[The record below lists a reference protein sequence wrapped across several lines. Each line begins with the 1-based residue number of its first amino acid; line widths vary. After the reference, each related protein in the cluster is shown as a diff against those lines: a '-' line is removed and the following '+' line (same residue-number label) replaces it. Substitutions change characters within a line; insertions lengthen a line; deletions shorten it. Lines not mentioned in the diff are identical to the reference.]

1 MRTSHFGMFLGPAI
15 FDGQVLAFD
24 EATFLQPHVETGHL
38 QREGIG
44 RGAVQKPDHRHP
56 RLLRARPSGHAAA
69 APPRC
74 VMNARCLMSDM
85 GPPAQE
91 LTEPCCRTLSLPQRG
106 RQVIEA
112 DLNCLNGAVGG
123 RP

>member
-1 MRTSHFGMFLGPAI
+1 MANVSPVIRNPPGRARLVTQSSRTGSSPALSMRTSHFGMFLGPAI

-56 RLLRARPSGHAAA
+56 RLLRARPEWPRGPRSYFDKVRARNRATGSGIR
-69 APPRC
+69 APL
-74 VMNARCLMSDM
+74 A
-85 GPPAQE
+85 
-91 LTEPCCRTLSLPQRG
+91 
-106 RQVIEA
+106 
-112 DLNCLNGAVGG
+112 
-123 RP
+123 